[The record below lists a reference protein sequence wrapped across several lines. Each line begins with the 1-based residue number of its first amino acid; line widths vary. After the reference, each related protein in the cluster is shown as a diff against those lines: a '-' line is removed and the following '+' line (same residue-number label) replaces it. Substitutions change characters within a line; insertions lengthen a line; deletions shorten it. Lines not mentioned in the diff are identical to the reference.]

1 MPATIVRPYGR
12 DVLLE
17 AELEA
22 AVAGAAARAP
32 AKRDGAPG
40 ELGAAVAEDAGLLL
54 GGGQAFEAEL
64 RHGPGERRPEL
75 FGGKRSASDDSVV
88 TQTVA
93 ALTHSNAGSM

>member
-1 MPATIVRPYGR
+1 MQPRCPATIVRPYGR

-22 AVAGAAARAP
+22 AVAGAAAGAP

-40 ELGAAVAEDAGLLL
+40 ELGTAVAEDAGLLL

-64 RHGPGERRPEL
+64 SHGSGERRPEL
-75 FGGKRSASDDSVV
+75 FGSNGLR
-88 TQTVA
+88 QT
-93 ALTHSNAGSM
+93 TTW